1 MISGTVKFSSSE
13 IGDGFIALGS
23 GDNFALVHISPVERA
38 GMQTLHKDQRVTY
51 ELQTDRRSKTSASNL
66 QGA

>member
-1 MISGTVKFSSSE
+1 MITGSVKFPSSDS
-13 IGDGFIALGS
+13 GDGFIALGS
-23 GDNFALVHISPVERA
+23 GDNFSFVHISPVERA
-38 GMQTLHKDQRVTY
+38 GMRTLHKDQRVTY